1 MDAVIKVLED
11 EEQMVRV
18 KSTDEISSRTF
29 SIDYHCANLLVFHY
43 SQKHRLIHHRLIREH
58 HLYLQ
63 DKSSCVPAHA
73 VRKLLTRND
82 HICLAYVSGGL
93 LLQLLLVLTHELESK
108 IYAFGARTD
117 EMVREIQTKI
127 RSLGVTDKRE

>member
-1 MDAVIKVLED
+1 MDAVTKVLED

-18 KSTDEISSRTF
+18 KSSDEITSRTF
-29 SIDYHCANLLVFHY
+29 AIDYHCSNLLVFHY
-43 SQKHRLIHHRLIREH
+43 SQKHRLIRHRLVREH

-63 DKSSCVPAHA
+63 DKSSCVPAHS

-82 HICLAYVSGGL
+82 NICLTYISGGL
-93 LLQLLLVLTHELESK
+93 LLQLLLVLTNELESK

-117 EMVREIQTKI
+117 ETVREIQTKI
-127 RSLGVTDKRE
+127 KSLGVTDKRR